1 MRGLEMILVDGG
13 TGWSDDATGSRDRHG
28 DKPMNGHVRDEL
40 PALLAGELA
49 PSAAAVVRAHLA
61 TCDRCRLDLAAVAFA
76 AGELRSTAR
85 VLFADPAELPP
96 LLLELPPAGLDAE
109 APEGPEAS
117 RDLPAGAG
125 LRVGPASVV
134 LAATDDGLDPA
145 YQATRQAA
153 FAVAAREG
161 ARVVLF
167 DRSPELYL
175 IDPYEP
181 SGDGNG
187 RRRSSLLNQRTA
199 SRLGRPYLAQQLAEA
214 RQLGLEGAAWVARGH
229 GPDALAAACE
239 ILDVERVVLPATL
252 AAPPL
257 IDRVRG
263 HTLATFRRR
272 VSARI
277 SLASPDGT
285 LAEVD

>member
-1 MRGLEMILVDGG
+1 M
-13 TGWSDDATGSRDRHG
+13 
-28 DKPMNGHVRDEL
+28 
-40 PALLAGELA
+40 
-49 PSAAAVVRAHLA
+49 
-61 TCDRCRLDLAAVAFA
+61 
-76 AGELRSTAR
+76 
-85 VLFADPAELPP
+85 
-96 LLLELPPAGLDAE
+96 
-109 APEGPEAS
+109 
-117 RDLPAGAG
+117 
-125 LRVGPASVV
+125 GPAAVV

-175 IDPYEP
+175 VDPYEQAR
-181 SGDGNG
+181 GNG
-187 RRRSSLLNQRTA
+187 GRPRSSLLNQRTA
-199 SRLGRPYLAQQLAEA
+199 SRLGRPYLAEQLAEA
-214 RQLGLEGAAWVARGH
+214 GQLGLDGAAWVARGH

-239 ILDVERVVLPATL
+239 VLDAERVVLPATL

-263 HTLATFRRR
+263 HTLAAFRRR
-272 VSARI
+272 VPARI
-277 SLASPDGT
+277 TLADLDGT

>member
-1 MRGLEMILVDGG
+1 
-13 TGWSDDATGSRDRHG
+13 
-28 DKPMNGHVRDEL
+28 MNGHVQDDL

-49 PSAAAVVRAHLA
+49 PAAAAAVHAHLA
-61 TCDRCRLDLAAVAFA
+61 TCDRCRVDLAAVAFVV
-76 AGELRSTAR
+76 GELRSTAR
-85 VLFADPAELPP
+85 LPFADPAELPP
-96 LLLELPPAGLDAE
+96 LLLELLPTGLGPE
-109 APEGPEAS
+109 APERPQAAQ
-117 RDLPAGAG
+117 DLPAGDG
-125 LRVGPASVV
+125 PQVGPAAVV

-175 IDPYEP
+175 VDPYERN
-181 SGDGNG
+181 GGNG
-187 RRRSSLLNQRTA
+187 GRPRSSLLNQRTA
-199 SRLGRPYLAQQLAEA
+199 SRLGRPYLAEQLAEA
-214 RQLGLEGAAWVARGH
+214 HQLGLDGAAWVARGH

-239 ILDVERVVLPATL
+239 VLDVERVVLPATL
-252 AAPPL
+252 AVPPL

-263 HTLATFRRR
+263 HTLAAFRRR
-272 VSARI
+272 VEARI

>member
-1 MRGLEMILVDGG
+1 MAHVH
-13 TGWSDDATGSRDRHG
+13 DD
-28 DKPMNGHVRDEL
+28 L

-49 PSAAAVVRAHLA
+49 PSAAAGVHAHLA
-61 TCDRCRLDLAAVAFA
+61 VCDRCRLELAAVAFA

-85 VLFADPAELPP
+85 LAPADPAELPP
-96 LLLELPPAGLDAE
+96 RLREPPPARPARNADAPRSARE
-109 APEGPEAS
+109 Q
-117 RDLPAGAG
+117 PARATRG
-125 LRVGPASVV
+125 VGPAAVV
-134 LAATDDGLDPA
+134 LGATDDGLDPA

-175 IDPYEP
+175 VDPYERP
-181 SGDGNG
+181 RQGGPAG
-187 RRRSSLLNQRTA
+187 APRSSLLNQRTA
-199 SRLGRPYLAQQLAEA
+199 SRLGRAYLAEQLAEA
-214 RQLGLEGAAWVARGH
+214 SQLGLDGAAWVARGH

-239 ILDVERVVLPATL
+239 VLDAERVVLPATL

-263 HTLATFRRR
+263 HTLAAFRRR
-272 VSARI
+272 VPARI
-277 SLASPDGT
+277 SLADTDGT
-285 LAEVD
+285 LVEVE

>member
-1 MRGLEMILVDGG
+1 
-13 TGWSDDATGSRDRHG
+13 
-28 DKPMNGHVRDEL
+28 MNGHVRDEL

-61 TCDRCRLDLAAVAFA
+61 TCDRCRLDLAAASFA

-85 VLFADPAELPP
+85 VPFADPAELPP
-96 LLLELPPAGLDAE
+96 LLLELPAGLDAE

-175 IDPYEP
+175 IDPYER
-181 SGDGNG
+181 SGDGG
-187 RRRSSLLNQRTA
+187 RRSSLLNQRTA

-214 RQLGLEGAAWVARGH
+214 RQLGLDGAAWVARGH

-272 VSARI
+272 VTARI